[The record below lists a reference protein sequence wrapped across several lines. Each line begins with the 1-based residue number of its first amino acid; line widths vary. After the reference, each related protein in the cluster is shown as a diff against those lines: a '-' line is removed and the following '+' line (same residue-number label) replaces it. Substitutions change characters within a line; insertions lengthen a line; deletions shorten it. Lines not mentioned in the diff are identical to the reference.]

1 MVLDRLDA
9 AFIARMAGRPRP
21 SPSPRGEGRKDDA
34 VAAGIAITVTGGC
47 RTTGS
52 VARDLVRNGL
62 PTERHPLPV
71 PDGPAT
77 AIAERIVGAGRRVV
91 AIAGAGTNAGLAAVA
106 MAVDAALAE
115 RGLRVLRLAHS
126 PLHGTGAADAAAYD
140 VADVVLVIDRDWFP
154 AGPIHGRR
162 LVARAC
168 GYDGVV
174 LVRPPSTSSCPSHGA
189 ALGVIGIDLLATVAC
204 DAVAPSDRERGS

>member
-9 AFIARMAGRPRP
+9 AFVARMAGRSRR
-21 SPSPRGEGRKDDA
+21 SPAPTVEGRQDDTGT
-34 VAAGIAITVTGGC
+34 AGIAVAVG
-47 RTTGS
+47 RTMTGS
-52 VARDLVRNGL
+52 AAGVLLGNGL
-62 PTERHPLPV
+62 PKGRHHRAAA
-71 PDGPAT
+71 DGPAA

-91 AIAGAGTNAGLAAVA
+91 AIAGAGTSAGLGAVA

-126 PLHGTGAADAAAYD
+126 PLRGTGDADAAAYD
-140 VADVVLVIDRDWFP
+140 VADVVLVVDGDWFP
-154 AGPIHGRR
+154 PGPIHGRR

-174 LVRPPSTSSCPSHGA
+174 LVRPPSTASCPAHGS
-189 ALGVIGIDLLATVAC
+189 ALGAIGIDLLATVPG
-204 DAVAPSDRERGS
+204 DAVAPSDREGDS